1 MRLFCYRSRG
11 TTVTGA
17 CAQRNVYLLLS
28 EPFAGKPHGKFIVFV
43 NYLLTYV
50 SQLLISLKTNNNNST
65 AGHESVFNSE
75 YSYLCLPSTLWH
87 TMGTPRHTRDVT
99 LWLSRTTDNSNFFIG
114 SREVRDNERRLY
126 LFASCRLTI
135 IAAFYASLYI

>member
-1 MRLFCYRSRG
+1 M
-11 TTVTGA
+11 
-17 CAQRNVYLLLS
+17 
-28 EPFAGKPHGKFIVFV
+28 
-43 NYLLTYV
+43 

-114 SREVRDNERRLY
+114 SREVRDNECRLY
-126 LFASCRLTI
+126 VTNI
-135 IAAFYASLYI
+135 PTKLYISMMFDDIHLCSFKVIAETHFDL

>member
-1 MRLFCYRSRG
+1 M
-11 TTVTGA
+11 
-17 CAQRNVYLLLS
+17 
-28 EPFAGKPHGKFIVFV
+28 
-43 NYLLTYV
+43 

-114 SREVRDNERRLY
+114 YREVRDNERRLY
-126 LFASCRLTI
+126 FPEGGGNLEKILLRGPKVGV
-135 IAAFYASLYI
+135 

>member
-1 MRLFCYRSRG
+1 M
-11 TTVTGA
+11 
-17 CAQRNVYLLLS
+17 
-28 EPFAGKPHGKFIVFV
+28 
-43 NYLLTYV
+43 

-114 SREVRDNERRLY
+114 SHEVRDNERRLY
-126 LFASCRLTI
+126 SEYKYEPDSDKFDLKSGGVL
-135 IAAFYASLYI
+135 SLIYTDANFRPISREI

>member
-1 MRLFCYRSRG
+1 M
-11 TTVTGA
+11 
-17 CAQRNVYLLLS
+17 
-28 EPFAGKPHGKFIVFV
+28 
-43 NYLLTYV
+43 

-114 SREVRDNERRLY
+114 SHEVRDNERRLY
-126 LFASCRLTI
+126 VVS
-135 IAAFYASLYI
+135 SLMLHLWPDFDITSYNFFVCEVMLNSV